1 MLAAPIRRISNLLRN
16 PRLGW
21 IGMDINRN
29 SIHLA
34 QIHRAGSRYELGV
47 TWTAYQGSSV
57 GDLHDSLE
65 RMIEKAKE
73 ARSMYFHSNA
83 AFTIGDGTIDYR
95 ELELNVTDRSVIDQA
110 VRAELEKEPGYDIDS
125 SIVKVWELPT
135 NRRSQNQKRNVSIV
149 ATDYNTSM
157 WLGELTTRA
166 GYCPEVFDAL
176 PCAIARST
184 ELFFAGADQP
194 CLVVHMGHAQTTVSL
209 AHQGLP
215 VLTRTLS
222 QHGFERV
229 LMLLGEQFAITPA
242 EVGTLLLKIAEDG
255 AKAWSDSKDLM
266 EIVSE
271 YQIRFVQPLASEI
284 YRTLEYIRAELS
296 EFSPTGILLCGDG
309 SVMPDISLQFEQL
322 LELPTEPWSIPVRKD
337 ARLGLPVSLYA
348 VAAGLSALAWENV

>member
-1 MLAAPIRRISNLLRN
+1 MFA
-16 PRLGW
+16 
-21 IGMDINRN
+21 
-29 SIHLA
+29 
-34 QIHRAGSRYELGV
+34 
-47 TWTAYQGSSV
+47 
-57 GDLHDSLE
+57 
-65 RMIEKAKE
+65 
-73 ARSMYFHSNA
+73 HSKA

-95 ELELNVTDRSVIDQA
+95 EFELNVDERTVIDQA
-110 VRAELEKEPGYDIDS
+110 VRAELEKEPGYDFDS

-135 NRRSQNQKRNVSIV
+135 NRRSQNQKQNVSIV
-149 ATDYNTSM
+149 ATDYSTSM
-157 WLGELTTRA
+157 WLGELATRA

-194 CLVVHMGHAQTTVSL
+194 CLVVHMGHARTTVCL
-209 AHQGLP
+209 VHQGLP

-229 LMLLGEQFAITPA
+229 LTPLGEQFAITPA
-242 EVGTLLLKIAEDG
+242 EASSLLLKVAQDG

-284 YRTLEYIRAELS
+284 YRTLEYIRAEHS
-296 EFSPTGILLCGDG
+296 DFSPTGILLCGDG
-309 SVMPDISLQFEQL
+309 SVMPNISLQFEQL
-322 LELPTEPWSIPVRKD
+322 LELPTEPWILAVRND

-348 VAAGLSALAWENV
+348 VAAGLSAIAWEDV